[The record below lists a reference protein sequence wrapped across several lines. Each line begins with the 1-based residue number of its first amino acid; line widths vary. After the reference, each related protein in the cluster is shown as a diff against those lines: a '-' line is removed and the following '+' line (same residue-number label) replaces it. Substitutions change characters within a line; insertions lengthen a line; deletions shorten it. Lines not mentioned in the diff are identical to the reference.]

1 MTVSRRALLAGGFGL
16 LAGACAGTAP
26 RVAAPRRGDF
36 GILLS
41 DGTRVVAP
49 PGAGAGTALP
59 AVVFLP
65 ATDGTA
71 SGLYRYYAE
80 SHAAAGDFVAILPP
94 GSSSR
99 ADYSSGERFAA
110 TVREWDERVRAG
122 LDRHGARFGVD
133 PARVALSGFSL
144 GGDLAWAL
152 SLRSPE
158 AYCGAVVMGSRC
170 GFRAGHSL
178 SILSFRG
185 YRFALLRGS
194 DESNAR
200 AGGMAAARRLLTS
213 EGIAH
218 IYDEVP
224 GSHVRAPPPVF
235 MGAVDYVLGRAPP
248 AWALTV

>member
-1 MTVSRRALLAGGFGL
+1 MTVSRRALLAGGIGL

-26 RVAAPRRGDF
+26 KVATPRRGDF
-36 GILLS
+36 GTLLS

-49 PGAGAGTALP
+49 ARGDGPLP

-80 SHAAAGDFVAILPP
+80 SHDAAGSFVAILPP

-122 LDRHGARFGVD
+122 LDRHGSRFGVD
-133 PARVALSGFSL
+133 PTRVALSGFSL

-170 GFRAGHSL
+170 GFRRGHSL

-194 DESNAR
+194 DETHAR
-200 AGGMAAARRLLTS
+200 AGGMAAARQMLAS

-235 MGAVDYVLGRAPP
+235 MGAVDYVLGRAAP
-248 AWALTV
+248 AWA